1 MAAVWNGATLAVAP
15 THDAMTLQAAYVA
28 QTKAANDAELSNLN
42 VKQQSQKNT
51 IEWVVPLVLVA
62 VIVIVFA
69 VVQIR
74 KSRVQKVE
82 NQDDGTVEAVIVDNK
97 KVLRPQL
104 MARPLMLLEV
114 DGEDVVD
121 PGEQSEVTRR
131 AQGVLAL
138 KAMPAN
144 MSQQTSASLYNN
156 VFGNV
161 TQEKPRIEIVDAE
174 VVKEWVEDVTRQAD
188 DKEAQ

>member
-1 MAAVWNGATLAVAP
+1 LDLSGKTATAP
-15 THDAMTLQAAYVA
+15 KVTDDAT
-28 QTKAANDAELSNLN
+28 
-42 VKQQSQKNT
+42 
-51 IEWVVPLVLVA
+51 
-62 VIVIVFA
+62 
-69 VVQIR
+69 
-74 KSRVQKVE
+74 
-82 NQDDGTVEAVIVDNK
+82 QD
-97 KVLRPQL
+97 
-104 MARPLMLLEV
+104 
-114 DGEDVVD
+114 
-121 PGEQSEVTRR
+121 EVTRR